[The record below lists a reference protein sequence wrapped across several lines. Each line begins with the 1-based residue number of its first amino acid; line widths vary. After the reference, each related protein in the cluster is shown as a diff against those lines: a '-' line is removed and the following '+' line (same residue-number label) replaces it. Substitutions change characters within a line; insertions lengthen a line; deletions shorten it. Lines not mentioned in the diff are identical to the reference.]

1 MHLHVCEFEQTC
13 LEHGKAQFDN
23 IDGGTSR
30 LPVTQCMTQRLTDNW
45 I

>member
-1 MHLHVCEFEQTC
+1 M

-30 LPVTQCMTQRLTDNW
+30 LPVPELLSMTQRLTDNW